1 MKNGLF
7 RYYAAGILAFVIW
20 GAFAVPLKLLKTYP
34 SSQILEYRIFTALIL
49 VSLFIL
55 LFRRAELKKD
65 LQIFRQASKKEQLKL
80 AGLILLS
87 SVLLT
92 SNWFTYIYA
101 VNHVS
106 LTSAAFA
113 YMVCPLITAFGGFF
127 ILKEHLSRLKLIAL
141 GLAFAS
147 IAVLATG
154 SLRDVL
160 WSVAIASVFA
170 FYLIIQRAVQT
181 VNKVNMLALNLL
193 ISALLMLP
201 YYLSQPL
208 SVPAEPVFWSI
219 IVLIALI
226 FTLIPLL
233 LNLFALIKL
242 QSSTLGI
249 IMYVNPIIAFLIAFC
264 FYHEPIRFVQL
275 LAYALLVIAIVVFNW
290 SVIRGGA
297 RSATLSPEEK

>member
-7 RYYAAGILAFVIW
+7 RYYAAGISAFVIW
-20 GAFAVPLKLLKTYP
+20 GAFAVPLKLLKAYP

-65 LQIFRQASKKEQLKL
+65 LQIFRQASKKEQVKL

-127 ILKEHLSRLKLIAL
+127 ILKEHLSR
-141 GLAFAS
+141 
-147 IAVLATG
+147 
-154 SLRDVL
+154 DVL

-208 SVPAEPVFWSI
+208 SVPTEPVFWGT

-275 LAYALLVIAIVVFNW
+275 LAYALLVLAIVVFNW
-290 SVIRGGA
+290 SVIRAGV
-297 RSATLSPEEK
+297 RATALSPKEK